1 MRNLNRWA
9 IKRKSKQED
18 MKLGED
24 GGWRNTFRGVRAED
38 QEWMWSKYIARI
50 MKFSNNEIIM
60 RICYKVAQILH
71 SKKNDSSGK
80 TIPCQELQWTT

>member
-1 MRNLNRWA
+1 MLQGLAPDCKYINRRNLNRWA

-38 QEWMWSKYIARI
+38 
-50 MKFSNNEIIM
+50 
-60 RICYKVAQILH
+60 
-71 SKKNDSSGK
+71 
-80 TIPCQELQWTT
+80 